1 MKIIDALVDDISKV
15 PHIGVLTNPWLTV
28 GVVLQ
33 DAYILIFVATEKHK
47 WSHHH
52 SEEVAE
58 VVVFNGLVIQAKD
71 PFEKWGEKNL
81 SVML

>member
-33 DAYILIFVATEKHK
+33 DAYILIFVATETNTNEAIIILKK
-47 WSHHH
+47 
-52 SEEVAE
+52 
-58 VVVFNGLVIQAKD
+58 LQR
-71 PFEKWGEKNL
+71 
-81 SVML
+81 